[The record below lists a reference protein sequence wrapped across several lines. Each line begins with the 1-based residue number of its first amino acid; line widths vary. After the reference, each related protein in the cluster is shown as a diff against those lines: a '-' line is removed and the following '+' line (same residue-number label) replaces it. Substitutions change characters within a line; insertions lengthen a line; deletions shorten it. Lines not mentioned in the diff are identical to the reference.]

1 MNLAAAIPYVTG
13 GLSLVAFVIAAIFYA
28 YRASLKQRRDII
40 LSAPPADRIEA
51 IDSTADFLR
60 IDTAALNQKA
70 KERIILEQIKV
81 RSERNYMIFF
91 ASLFFGLILA
101 VIALVTILRP
111 EPSPAP
117 APAPVATVPGSP
129 SAPEPLVKVFTHPDL
144 SREGRIM
151 QIKVTVVSNG
161 RGGGSFNVDFFW
173 TGSPGTWSGSQST
186 TITIL
191 GQSGEVLQGIT
202 IPIDRSG
209 CFYGGGNHQTKGGEL
224 TFDPK
229 IAASI
234 GVTLSEVHN
243 RTEGGC

>member
-13 GLSLVAFVIAAIFYA
+13 GLSLVAFVIAATFYA

-40 LSAPPADRIEA
+40 LSARPVDRIEA
-51 IDSTADFLR
+51 IDRTADFLR
-60 IDTAALNQKA
+60 IDTTALNQKA

-81 RSERNYMIFF
+81 RSQRDYMIFF

-111 EPSPAP
+111 ESPPNPVPTPVSPMPAP
-117 APAPVATVPGSP
+117 TAT
-129 SAPEPLVKVFTHPDL
+129 PEPLVKVFTHPEV
-144 SREGRIM
+144 SREGRMM

-161 RGGGSFNVDFFW
+161 QGGGSFNVDFFW

-234 GVTLSEVHN
+234 GVTLSEVRN
-243 RTEGGC
+243 RNEGAC